1 MNRTKFYL
9 TLALSLVAFLSKA
22 QECVDTDTV
31 ATALDE
37 VVVTADSQVE
47 TAKKVIVR
55 PTKLDKKHS
64 TNGYALL
71 ENLNLPDF
79 TVNAS
84 AKSIATNTGRDVTIL
99 INGVEAQPEELATL
113 AASQIVQIDYQR
125 NPGGRYV
132 GSGAV
137 MNFITA
143 QYDYGGNVY
152 VSEDVGYARRY
163 DESTGMV
170 NYKRRAVTLSLTAN
184 AKWTET
190 SQLNSAENNY
200 ALNNGALTQLISPV
214 ESKTRTNSQ
223 YLNFKFAHAVNN
235 HSFDIVASLTRSAT
249 PKNCLTN
256 DITYSG
262 FYDFASTAT
271 RSSRETGLSPMLRM
285 HYNLFLPGGHALMAN
300 ANVRYGH
307 TNFHSNYAETNVDEI
322 ENNTVEN
329 NVLTN
334 ATLGYFKQFA
344 SGLSLGVTVD
354 EYYNYYRDKYSGSF
368 SSDQTLTNNHTTA
381 MLNAYQY
388 MSSGLYYYASV
399 GLNNLYS
406 SIGGHSD
413 NQLSPMAY
421 YGVTYTVNQRQSVSV
436 SGNYVH
442 TIYDPSYKNDAV
454 IRSSFF
460 EATLGNPDIGQLKAF
475 QNMVSYNGRFGH
487 FGLSLTYDFL
497 KYFDNTSNRYFAED
511 NIMYHQ
517 LVNDGSFYYNKLIFS
532 LTANLLSNKLRL
544 KANALF
550 NNNHFC
556 SSYRPAKGNYLRPDF
571 SASYMFGDWQVK
583 GSYALP
589 YKSLGIEGTKLRY
602 PGQYGF
608 SLNWHRGDWA
618 AECCVENFLNR
629 RMCTRTDADYIIYNS
644 VQHSLSDLKG
654 RNVSLSITYILPYG
668 KKTDRDQIETESHIN
683 SAILRPF

>member
-1 MNRTKFYL
+1 MDRIKIYL
-9 TLALSLVAFLSKA
+9 TIVLSLVAFVSKA
-22 QECVDTDTV
+22 QESVETDSV
-31 ATALDE
+31 ATALNE
-37 VVVTADSQVE
+37 VVVTADSQIE

-84 AKSIATNTGRDVTIL
+84 AKTIATNTGRDVTIL
-99 INGVEAQPEELATL
+99 INGVETQPEELATL
-113 AASQIVQIDYQR
+113 ATSQIVQIDYQR

-152 VSEDVGYARRY
+152 VSEDVGFARRY

-170 NYKRRAVTLSLTAN
+170 NYKKRAVTISLTAN
-184 AKWTET
+184 ARGDEA
-190 SQLNSAENNY
+190 SQLNSAENIF
-200 ALNNGALTQLISPV
+200 ALNDGVLAQSISPI

-223 YLNFKFAHAVNN
+223 YLSFKFAHAANY
-235 HSFDIVASLTRSAT
+235 HSFDIAASLTRSAT
-249 PKNCLTN
+249 PKNFLTN
-256 DITYSG
+256 QVAYTEL
-262 FYDFASTAT
+262 YDFGSTVT
-271 RSSRETGLSPMLRM
+271 RNSTDSGLSPLLRM
-285 HYNLFLPGGHALMAN
+285 HYNLYLSGGHALMAN
-300 ANVRYGH
+300 ADVRYGH
-307 TNFHSNYAETNVDEI
+307 TKFRSNYAETNADEI

-344 SGLSLGVTVD
+344 SGLTIGMSVN
-354 EYYNYYRDKYSGSF
+354 EYYNYYHDKYSGSYG
-368 SSDQTLTNNHTTA
+368 STQTLTNSQTSA
-381 MLNAYQY
+381 LLNVYQY
-388 MSSGLYYYASV
+388 LPSGLYYYATA
-399 GLNNLYS
+399 GANNLYS
-406 SIGGHSD
+406 SIGDHSD
-413 NQLSPMAY
+413 NQFSPVAY
-421 YGVTYTVNQRQSVSV
+421 YGVTYTINQKQSVSV

-460 EATLGNPDIGQLKAF
+460 EATLGNPDLGQLKAF

-487 FGLSLTYDFL
+487 FGLSFTYDFL

-517 LVNDGSFYYNKLIFS
+517 LVNDGYFYYHKLIFS
-532 LTANLLSNKLRL
+532 LTANLLSNRLRL
-544 KANALF
+544 KADVLF

-629 RMCTRTDADYIIYNS
+629 RMCTRTDANYVAYS
-644 VQHSLSDLKG
+644 SELHSLSDLKG
-654 RNVSLSITYILPYG
+654 RNISLSITYILPYG
-668 KKTDRDQIETESHIN
+668 KKTDRGQIETESHIN